1 MSEDTNK
8 SEPEPR
14 EEIKT
19 EEPSEEITDDQSSLP
34 LFLRNNSEGDQGNAQ
49 DEKDAS
55 GE

>member
-1 MSEDTNK
+1 MNEDTNK
-8 SEPEPR
+8 SEQESG

-19 EEPSEEITDDQSSLP
+19 EESSNEITDDQSSLP